1 MKLFRTF
8 DASKFLTSVKNTEA
22 FKINVVGNVVDL
34 SYEHSPGVYSGRII
48 KCDSEKDAIYACYL
62 IRNYL
67 FTAKYMSI
75 TGYKSAYHI
84 KPKRWKV
91 DKKYLHVFTGLS
103 ELIEY
108 IDSESDY
115 LLSAFETTL

>member
-34 SYEHSPGVYSGRII
+34 SYEQSPGVYLGRIV
-48 KCDSEKDAIYACYL
+48 KCESEKDAAYACYL
-62 IRNYL
+62 IQNYL
-67 FTAKYMSI
+67 RTAKYMFDVECRSS
-75 TGYKSAYHI
+75 YRI

-108 IDSESDY
+108 IDSESD
-115 LLSAFETTL
+115 

>member
-8 DASKFLTSVKNTEA
+8 DASKFLTSVEKPEA
-22 FKINVVGNVVDL
+22 FKINVVGNVVDI

-48 KCDSEKDAIYACYL
+48 RCDSEKDAIYASYL
-62 IRNYL
+62 IHNYL
-67 FTAKYMSI
+67 LTAKYMSA
-75 TGYKSAYHI
+75 TGYRSMYHL

-103 ELIEY
+103 EFIEH
-108 IDSESDY
+108 IDSKSDY
-115 LLSAFETTL
+115 ELSAFETTL

>member
-34 SYEHSPGVYSGRII
+34 SYEHSPGVYSGRIFN
-48 KCDSEKDAIYACYL
+48 CNSEKDAIYASYL
-62 IRNYL
+62 IQNYL
-67 FTAKYMSI
+67 FMAKYMSP
-75 TGYKSAYHI
+75 TGYRSMYHI

-103 ELIEY
+103 GLIKY
-108 IDSESDY
+108 INSES
-115 LLSAFETTL
+115 EITL

>member
-8 DASKFLTSVKNTEA
+8 DASKFLTSVENTEA
-22 FKINVVGNVVDL
+22 FKINVVGNVVDI

-48 KCDSEKDAIYACYL
+48 RCDSEKDAIYACYL
-62 IRNYL
+62 IHNYL
-67 FTAKYMSI
+67 FTAKYMSA
-75 TGYKSAYHI
+75 TGYRSMYHL

-108 IDSESDY
+108 INSESDY
-115 LLSAFETTL
+115 ALSAFETTL

>member
-1 MKLFRTF
+1 MKLFQTF
-8 DASKFLTSVKNTEA
+8 DASKFLTAIENTEA
-22 FKINVVGNVVDL
+22 FKINVIGNVVDL
-34 SYEHSPGVYSGRII
+34 SYEHSPGVCSGRRI

-62 IRNYL
+62 IQNYL
-67 FTAKYMSI
+67 LTAKYMSI
-75 TGYKSAYHI
+75 TCYRFAYHI